1 MSKVASR
8 SLVFFFGIPIVIGIV
23 IWPVMNHLPLH
34 VLICFAASAGACE
47 LWDIFSK
54 KHQLLPKKFIVTCS
68 GLIAVVAGLNA
79 VLPDLLGITVPGGQE
94 VVTFV
99 YILTLLA
106 ILYCEVFNAK
116 EFSESIDRIV
126 SSAFVITYTGF
137 LMTFISRMTVW
148 KLNGESITIPGIC
161 MFLLMV
167 FFTDSIAWFMGVLF
181 GKNNRGFVKASP
193 NKSLV
198 GFFGGFLGA
207 IGAGMIGFYVW
218 HDIFDGGLVKLTVT
232 GILIA
237 FSSIVGDLAESV
249 FKRSADVKD
258 SGHIIPGRGG
268 VLDSIDSIVMSAPV
282 FYLLFSIFFGPFN

>member
-8 SLVFFFGIPIVIGIV
+8 LLVFFFGIPIVIGIV
-23 IWPVMNHLPLH
+23 IWPIMNHLPLH
-34 VLICFAASAGACE
+34 ILICFATSAGACE
-47 LWDIFSK
+47 LWNIFSK
-54 KHQLLPKKFIVTCS
+54 KHKLLPKKFIVTCS

-79 VLPDLLGITVPGGQE
+79 VLPELLGITVPGGQE

-106 ILYCEVFNAK
+106 ILFWEVFNAK
-116 EFSESIDRIV
+116 DFSESIDRIV
-126 SSAFVITYTGF
+126 SSSFIITYTGF

-148 KLNGESITIPGIC
+148 KLNGESITIPSIC
-161 MFLLMV
+161 IFLLMV
-167 FFTDSIAWFMGVLF
+167 FFTDSIAWFMGVLL

-207 IGAGMIGFYVW
+207 IGAGVIGFYVW
-218 HDIFDGGLVKLTVT
+218 NDIFDGGLVKLTVT

-249 FKRSADVKD
+249 FKRSAEVKD

>member
-8 SLVFFFGIPIVIGIV
+8 LLVFFFGIPIVIGIV

-68 GLIAVVAGLNA
+68 SLIAVVAGLNA

-148 KLNGESITIPGIC
+148 KLNGENP
-161 MFLLMV
+161 
-167 FFTDSIAWFMGVLF
+167 
-181 GKNNRGFVKASP
+181 
-193 NKSLV
+193 
-198 GFFGGFLGA
+198 
-207 IGAGMIGFYVW
+207 
-218 HDIFDGGLVKLTVT
+218 
-232 GILIA
+232 
-237 FSSIVGDLAESV
+237 
-249 FKRSADVKD
+249 
-258 SGHIIPGRGG
+258 
-268 VLDSIDSIVMSAPV
+268 
-282 FYLLFSIFFGPFN
+282 